1 MIYET
6 APAKIN
12 LTLDT
17 LFKRDD
23 GYHEIAMIMTTVDLN
38 DRLSFQ
44 KRKDKKIVVDI
55 EHNYVPND
63 HKNLAYRAAQ
73 LMLETYDLNEGVTIT
88 IDKDIPVSAGLAGGS
103 ADAAATLRG
112 INRLFNLDKSLHE
125 LSDLG
130 IQIGTDIPFCIYNRT
145 AVCKGRGEKI
155 RFLKKPPSAWV
166 VLAKPNLGISS
177 ADVFKALDLDD
188 AHHVDTEMCEKAI
201 VEGDYKQ
208 LCESLSNRLEPVSM
222 SMHPEIEKIKNN
234 MLQCGADAA
243 LMSGSGPTVYG
254 LAQKESQAKKIY
266 NAVNGCCNEVYLV
279 RLLG

>member
-44 KRKDKKIVVDI
+44 KEKIKIVVDI

-73 LMLETYDLNEGVTIT
+73 LMMETYDLNEGVTIT

-103 ADAAATLRG
+103 ADAAATMRG

-145 AVCKGRGEKI
+145 AVCKVEVKRYAFKE
-155 RFLKKPPSAWV
+155 PPSAWV

-222 SMHPEIEKIKNN
+222 SMHPEIKN
-234 MLQCGADAA
+234 
-243 LMSGSGPTVYG
+243 
-254 LAQKESQAKKIY
+254 KKQYVAMWCRWRI
-266 NAVNGCCNEVYLV
+266 NEW
-279 RLLG
+279 

>member
-44 KRKDKKIVVDI
+44 KEKIKIVVDI

-73 LMLETYDLNEGVTIT
+73 LMMETYDLNEGVTIT

-103 ADAAATLRG
+103 PMHKLR
-112 INRLFNLDKSLHE
+112 
-125 LSDLG
+125 
-130 IQIGTDIPFCIYNRT
+130 C
-145 AVCKGRGEKI
+145 
-155 RFLKKPPSAWV
+155 V
-166 VLAKPNLGISS
+166 VLIGRLIWINLC
-177 ADVFKALDLDD
+177 
-188 AHHVDTEMCEKAI
+188 M
-201 VEGDYKQ
+201 
-208 LCESLSNRLEPVSM
+208 N
-222 SMHPEIEKIKNN
+222 
-234 MLQCGADAA
+234 
-243 LMSGSGPTVYG
+243 
-254 LAQKESQAKKIY
+254 
-266 NAVNGCCNEVYLV
+266 
-279 RLLG
+279 

>member
-44 KRKDKKIVVDI
+44 KEKIKIVVDI

-73 LMLETYDLNEGVTIT
+73 LMMETYDLNEGVTIT

-103 ADAAATLRG
+103 ADAAATMRG

-130 IQIGTDIPFCIYNRT
+130 IQIEQTF
-145 AVCKGRGEKI
+145 
-155 RFLKKPPSAWV
+155 RFASITEL
-166 VLAKPNLGISS
+166 LYAK
-177 ADVFKALDLDD
+177 
-188 AHHVDTEMCEKAI
+188 
-201 VEGDYKQ
+201 VEVKRY
-208 LCESLSNRLEPVSM
+208 
-222 SMHPEIEKIKNN
+222 
-234 MLQCGADAA
+234 AF
-243 LMSGSGPTVYG
+243 
-254 LAQKESQAKKIY
+254 
-266 NAVNGCCNEVYLV
+266 
-279 RLLG
+279 

>member
-23 GYHEIAMIMTTVDLN
+23 GYHEIAMVMTTVDLN

-55 EHNYVPND
+55 EHNYVPDD
-63 HKNLAYRAAQ
+63 HKNLAYRAAK
-73 LMLETYDLNEGVTIT
+73 LMMDTYNLEQGVTIT

-103 ADAAATLRG
+103 ADAAASMRG
-112 INRLFNLDKSLHE
+112 INQLFNLNRSLKE

-130 IQIGTDIPFCIYNRT
+130 IQIGTDIPFCIYNKT
-145 AVCKGRGEKI
+145 AICEGRGEKI
-155 RFLKKPPSAWV
+155 TFLNKPPSAWV
-166 VLAKPNLGISS
+166 ILAKPDLGISS
-177 ADVFKALDLDD
+177 PDVFRALNLNEV
-188 AHHVDTEMCEKAI
+188 HHVDTRMCEEAI
-201 VEGDYKQ
+201 TTGDYQ
-208 LCESLSNRLEPVSM
+208 MLCQSLSNRLEPVSM
-222 SMHPEIEKIKNN
+222 AMHPEIKKIKNN
-234 MLQCGADAA
+234 MLQCGADGA

>member
-17 LFKRDD
+17 LFKRND

-44 KRKDKKIVVDI
+44 KRNDNKIVVDI
-55 EHNYVPND
+55 EHNYVTND
-63 HKNLAYRAAQ
+63 HKNLAYQAAK
-73 LMLETYDLNEGVTIT
+73 LMMETYHLKQGVTIS

-103 ADAAATLRG
+103 ADAAATMRG
-112 INRLFNLDKSLHE
+112 INRLYELGASLE
-125 LSDLG
+125 TLSQLG
-130 IQIGTDIPFCIYNRT
+130 LQIGTDVPFCIYNKT
-145 AVCKGRGEKI
+145 AICKGRGEKI
-155 RFLKKPPSAWV
+155 KFLDKPPSAWV

-177 ADVFKALDLDD
+177 PDIFKELNLKVDYDV
-188 AHHVDTEMCEKAI
+188 HTEMCEEAI
-201 VEGDYKQ
+201 RQGDYMK
-208 LCESLSNRLEPVSM
+208 LCKSLSNRLETVSM
-222 SMHPEIEKIKNN
+222 SMYPEIKKIKNN
-234 MLQCGADAA
+234 MLRCGADGA
-243 LMSGSGPTVYG
+243 LMSGSGPTVYAF
-254 LAQKESQAKKIY
+254 AQKESQAKKVY